1 MSNICW
7 FTIVEDS
14 KKRSRDDEV
23 VEKKKNESKSSKK
36 MRKSG
41 HAKTSS
47 LTLYFSSYDHDN
59 NVRGSKGY
67 DIM

>member
-7 FTIVEDS
+7 LSFVEDS

-23 VEKKKNESKSSKK
+23 VEKKDESKSSKK

-41 HAKTSS
+41 NTSS

-67 DIM
+67 VIM